1 MDFGAI
7 CDLKH
12 SGKLQ
17 EIVCIFQAGEVQD
30 STENL
35 VLFK

>member
-1 MDFGAI
+1 VGFEEM
-7 CDLKH
+7 CNLKH
-12 SGKLQ
+12 LGKLPK
-17 EIVCIFQAGEVQD
+17 IVCIFQAGEVQD